1 MENSDTMKPRLN
13 RAGKVARVVAFSGV
27 DCSGKSTQISVLI
40 EKLRQRGEKPFYIR
54 LRIGYTPLFCAL
66 KNALRRL
73 LGQRIIPQGPSPQ
86 RDRSLS
92 SGWKRGL
99 WLHLAFA
106 DMAFETAVRIRVLRL
121 LGHKVV
127 CDRYIEDSEM
137 DLIMYFGERTAQLPA
152 WKVVKAIAV
161 TPDVR
166 ILLDLPFEEALRR
179 SILKNEPFPDPEET
193 RRRRAGHY
201 EKLKQQS
208 DYCIVD
214 ARMSI
219 AEISAV
225 ICSLVIGEDSP
236 AKTSTEALP

>member
-1 MENSDTMKPRLN
+1 MKPHLN
-13 RAGKVARVVAFSGV
+13 RSGKVARVIVFSGV

-40 EKLRQRGEKPFYIR
+40 ERLQERGERPIYIR

-73 LGQRIIPQGPSPQ
+73 LGQGIIPQGPSPQ

-92 SGWKRGL
+92 SGWKRSL
-99 WLHLAFA
+99 WLNLAFA

-121 LGHKVV
+121 LRRKVV

-137 DLIMYFGERTAQLPA
+137 DLKMYFDERTAQLPA
-152 WKVVKAIAV
+152 WKIVKAIAA

-179 SILKNEPFPDPEET
+179 SILKNEPFADPEET
-193 RRRRAGHY
+193 RRRRASLY
-201 EKLKQQS
+201 EMLKLQS
-208 DYCIVD
+208 AYFIID
-214 ARMSI
+214 AQMSI
-219 AEISAV
+219 TEISAV
-225 ICSLVIGEDSP
+225 IGSLVIGEGSP
-236 AKTSTEALP
+236 TKTSTEALP